1 MRVGRGSSVTV
12 GYGVIVVYRG
22 FASPVGSSRGLRGRN
37 VTVGARQVHERWSAY
52 TCFCTTSIPT
62 TRIYALRRDYIASLC
77 MSITS
82 ATHHT
87 IYDDHLPP
95 LMYCTDAISLH
106 AAYDPPCAYA
116 GGEED
121 GRLLP
126 YSLHTSLP
134 I

>member
-1 MRVGRGSSVTV
+1 MPYVA
-12 GYGVIVVYRG
+12 IILH
-22 FASPVGSSRGLRGRN
+22 P
-37 VTVGARQVHERWSAY
+37 
-52 TCFCTTSIPT
+52 
-62 TRIYALRRDYIASLC
+62 
-77 MSITS
+77 SITS
-82 ATHHT
+82 HVDNICDHHT